1 MLSAIPRR
9 LGGQGVHWTA
19 PSKFAQGMAPASE
32 HGCESTGPSHSGR
45 DTRNDFAACRV
56 RPEANPIPLLVQ
68 LLHQLVE
75 VLSAAGDA
83 DYVLKPV
90 GGISGSLG
98 AHVRHC
104 LDHIDALLTG
114 TAGGVIDY
122 DHRKRGTVV
131 ETRRVA
137 AFDAILDIEDRLR
150 RLEAS
155 MLTHPVRVRIV
166 IDADGTSI
174 ETMSSLGRE
183 LAFVLS
189 HTVHHHALMG
199 AMCAALGIPV
209 PEGFGY
215 APSTLAYLA
224 SSLCAPSR

>member
-1 MLSAIPRR
+1 
-9 LGGQGVHWTA
+9 
-19 PSKFAQGMAPASE
+19 MAPARG
-32 HGCESTGPSHSGR
+32 HGSESTKISESGR
-45 DTRNDFAACRV
+45 DTKDDLAPCLV

-75 VLSAAGDA
+75 VLSATGDS

-104 LDHIDALLTG
+104 LAHIDALLVG
-114 TAGGVIDY
+114 AGRGVIDY
-122 DHRKRGTVV
+122 DNRKRGTVV
-131 ETRRVA
+131 ETRRAA
-137 AFDAILDIEDRLR
+137 AFDAILEIEDRLR
-150 RLEAS
+150 RLDAS
-155 MLTHPVRVRIV
+155 MLTRSVRVRTV
-166 IDADGTSI
+166 IDADGTSM

-199 AMCAALGIPV
+199 AMCATLGIPV

-215 APSTLAYLA
+215 APATLAYLA
-224 SSLCAPSR
+224 SSSCAPSR

>member
-1 MLSAIPRR
+1 MQTAMPRR
-9 LGGQGVHWTA
+9 LRGQGVHQTS
-19 PSKFAQGMAPASE
+19 PSTFPDGRAPARE
-32 HGCESTGPSHSGR
+32 HGCESTGRSDSGGGTA
-45 DTRNDFAACRV
+45 DDFAPGAV

-75 VLSAAGDA
+75 ILSGAGDA

-90 GGISGSLG
+90 GGVSGSLG

-114 TAGGVIDY
+114 AARGVIDY
-122 DHRKRGTVV
+122 DDRRRGTVV
-131 ETRRVA
+131 ETRRAA
-137 AFDAILDIEDRLR
+137 AFDAILDLEGRLR
-150 RLEAS
+150 RLDAS
-155 MLTHPVRVRIV
+155 MLTHAVRVRTV
-166 IDADGTSI
+166 IGADGMSL
-174 ETMSSLGRE
+174 EAMSSFSRE

-199 AMCAALGIPV
+199 AMCATLGIPV

-215 APSTLAYLA
+215 APSTLAYRA
-224 SSLCAPSR
+224 SSLCVPSR